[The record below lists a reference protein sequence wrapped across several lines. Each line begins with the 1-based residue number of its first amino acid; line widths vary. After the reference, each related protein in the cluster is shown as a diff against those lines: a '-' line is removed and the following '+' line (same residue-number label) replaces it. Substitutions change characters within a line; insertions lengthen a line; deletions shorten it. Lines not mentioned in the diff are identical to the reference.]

1 MKKLKAVLGY
11 IVAALMLPVVIVTFM
26 SLGPLSE
33 LLVKTTGIQ
42 ISPWFSGGTVAQTIE
57 HEKYATQIH
66 RPVFDALI
74 GERKEGFVQVVWLPK
89 LILPNTIEETIDYDG
104 DGQPDFRVTLHTDT
118 KTAEWQP
125 LTQQALGFDGPYRI
139 GEGMGVRIRLR
150 NK

>member
-1 MKKLKAVLGY
+1 MNKLKAILGT

-33 LLVKTTGIQ
+33 LLVKSTGLQ
-42 ISPWFSGGTVAQTIE
+42 ISPWFSGGEVAQTVE
-57 HEKYATQIH
+57 HEKYNTQVH

-74 GERKEGFVQVVWLPK
+74 GKRKEGFVQVVWLPK
-89 LILPNTIEETIDYDG
+89 LILPDTIEETIDYDS
-104 DGQPDFRVTLHTDT
+104 DGQPDFQVTLHTDS

-125 LTQQALGFDGPYRI
+125 LTNQAVGLDGPYRI
-139 GEGMGVRIRLR
+139 GQGMGVRVRLK